1 MNASIDYYFSTLS
14 TWAYIGHKALH
25 EMAARQAVTINYRPM
40 AILEVFEATETAPL
54 PKRHPT
60 RQRLRWMELQRWRE
74 KRGIKL
80 NLQPAHWP
88 FPCATADRM
97 IVAAVEAGH
106 DPADFIGAV
115 FSGSWAEEKDMGDES
130 VLADTANGVGLPGE
144 DLLDASKGQDAE
156 RIYAENTAHALEAGV
171 FGSPTYFLNGEMFWG
186 QDRID
191 LLEEAISS
199 GREPYNPL

>member
-1 MNASIDYYFSTLS
+1 MSASIDYYFSTLS

-60 RQRLRWMELQRWRE
+60 RQRLRWLELQRWRE
-74 KRGIKL
+74 KRGIEL
-80 NLQPAHWP
+80 NLQPSHWP
-88 FPCATADRM
+88 FSCVTADRM
-97 IVAAVEAGH
+97 IVAAVDAGH

-115 FSGSWAEEKDMGDES
+115 FSGSWAEEKDMADES
-130 VLADTANGVGLPGE
+130 VLVAAANDSGLPG
-144 DLLDASKGQDAE
+144 DDMLAAAKGEDAE
-156 RIYAENTAHALEAGV
+156 RIYGENTARALQAGV

-186 QDRID
+186 QDRIE
-191 LLEEAISS
+191 LLEDAISS
-199 GREPYNPL
+199 GRGSYKPL